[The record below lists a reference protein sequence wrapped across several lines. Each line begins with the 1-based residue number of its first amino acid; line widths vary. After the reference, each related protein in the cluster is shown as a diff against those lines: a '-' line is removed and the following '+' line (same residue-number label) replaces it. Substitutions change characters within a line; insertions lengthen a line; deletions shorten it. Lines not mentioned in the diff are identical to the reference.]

1 MYNIVKYTL
10 KEVRGMATKE
20 LNFKMYS
27 LRTPKF
33 MERKDIEVGKNGIDK
48 THFEKNVILHLF
60 EGMMNIEKDLREIEV
75 NVSYIDQECSISF
88 IEYRIIDENYCHV
101 VLETERYG
109 EERTIKDRQK
119 NTKNKKL
126 LKHES
131 VPAKVDV
138 FINLKYGLMFVGKDE
153 YSIINK
159 TTLNTFFHK
168 FRFVLFAYIEMWN
181 KENKETNY
189 RIYKRP
195 SIKVDLIPSMHFFE
209 QIDSLTRIKEFSYTY
224 DPTGANDSINFD
236 ELDEMREAGF
246 TENYFKETRKFL
258 DVGNKVN
265 ISKLKKL
272 YENLSKKVNF
282 DDFYI
287 KGTNSYG
294 KEKIVKPDFAARSIN
309 FRIEERLKDDIDA
322 IKKKIDI
329 TLSEDNPLLGKV
341 FDLIEVNEVK
351 VEFTKNIV
359 DEINNNI
366 KDDRP
371 KQLENIIG
379 SDENIEE
386 EKDA

>member
-1 MYNIVKYTL
+1 M
-10 KEVRGMATKE
+10 
-20 LNFKMYS
+20 
-27 LRTPKF
+27 
-33 MERKDIEVGKNGIDK
+33 
-48 THFEKNVILHLF
+48 
-60 EGMMNIEKDLREIEV
+60 
-75 NVSYIDQECSISF
+75 
-88 IEYRIIDENYCHV
+88 
-101 VLETERYG
+101 ETERYG

-195 SIKVDLIPSMHFFE
+195 SIKVDLIPSMQFFE
-209 QIDSLTRIKEFSYTY
+209 QIDSLTRVKEFSYTY

-309 FRIEERLKDDIDA
+309 FRIEERLKDDINA

-341 FDLIEVNEVK
+341 FDLIEVNEIK

-366 KDDRP
+366 KDDKL

-386 EKDA
+386 EKAN